1 MDGFEKLLL
10 TNSLISTSSNDSKS
24 FLQGFIA
31 GFMSCIIICIFLM
44 TCYNTFKSLVNT
56 QTATYSNSYYT
67 PRAIVSNIPM
77 NTIQD
82 MERFI
87 NYNY

>member
-10 TNSLISTSSNDSKS
+10 TNSLISSTSNDSKT
-24 FLQGFIA
+24 FIYGFII
-31 GFMSCIIICIFLM
+31 GFMSCIIILIFVM
-44 TCYNTFKSLVNT
+44 TCYNTLKTIANDNSIVHNNAYTIPRHAIPNVSL
-56 QTATYSNSYYT
+56 
-67 PRAIVSNIPM
+67 

-87 NYNY
+87 NYHY

>member
-10 TNSLISTSSNDSKS
+10 TNSLISSTSNDSKT
-24 FLQGFIA
+24 FIYGFII
-31 GFMSCIIICIFLM
+31 GFMSCIIILIVVM
-44 TCYNTFKSLVNT
+44 TCYSTLKIIANDIPIVHNNAYTIPRHAIPNVSL
-56 QTATYSNSYYT
+56 
-67 PRAIVSNIPM
+67 

-87 NYNY
+87 NYHY